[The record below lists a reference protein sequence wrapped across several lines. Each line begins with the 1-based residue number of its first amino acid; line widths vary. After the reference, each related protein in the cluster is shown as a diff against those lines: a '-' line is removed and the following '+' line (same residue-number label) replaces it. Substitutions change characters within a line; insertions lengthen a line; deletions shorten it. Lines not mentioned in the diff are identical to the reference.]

1 MLFDSALID
10 YDYIMGLIARFSQA
24 EPKRQK
30 MTRAEL
36 MRLLASS
43 ARLMEERE
51 DLEAYVATLAEGE
64 GLSEAEIR
72 KGYERFKAQRQA
84 EELARIAERH
94 GLDVEALQ
102 GFVDLIL
109 GRMIFDPDALTE
121 LFRPRSL
128 GWKARAQAE
137 LALMEDLI
145 PWLNRKAEGREI
157 SGLEVYDAR

>member
-1 MLFDSALID
+1 
-10 YDYIMGLIARFSQA
+10 
-24 EPKRQK
+24 
-30 MTRAEL
+30 
-36 MRLLASS
+36 
-43 ARLMEERE
+43 MEERE

-64 GLSEAEIR
+64 GLSEDEIR
-72 KGYERFKAQRQA
+72 QGYARLKAQRQA
-84 EELARIAERH
+84 GELARIAERH
-94 GLDVEALQ
+94 GLDVAALQ

-121 LFRPRSL
+121 LFRPRGL